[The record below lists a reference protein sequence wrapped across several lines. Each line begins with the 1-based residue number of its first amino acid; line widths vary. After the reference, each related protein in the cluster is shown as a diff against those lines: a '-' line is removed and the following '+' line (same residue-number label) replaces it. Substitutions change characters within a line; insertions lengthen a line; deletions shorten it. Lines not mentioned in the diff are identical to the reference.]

1 MEGCGGML
9 RSPAR
14 RPLVAPLLC
23 SVCGGCHVWRRS
35 RVCRPG
41 GRRPERRG
49 AGGRA
54 GEGGAGARAGD
65 EDAAAAG
72 GARCSTPP
80 CLPLLFCHPRPATR
94 LTPPTTH
101 PPHTH
106 TRAQL
111 TNAQFKRVKTIA
123 GADFTDALIRKDVAK
138 DLCKIASGINPTTG
152 VPTRESLGCPP

>member
-1 MEGCGGML
+1 MGCQRGCQ
-9 RSPAR
+9 RAR
-14 RPLVAPLLC
+14 RATPTPGSCRAQHFGCPVKHALVQSL
-23 SVCGGCHVWRRS
+23 
-35 RVCRPG
+35 
-41 GRRPERRG
+41 
-49 AGGRA
+49 
-54 GEGGAGARAGD
+54 
-65 EDAAAAG
+65 
-72 GARCSTPP
+72 CSTPP